1 MLSVLCLVSVNL
13 CYLYYFWSLY
23 LPHPDKTLD
32 QHSDYLVHQRT
43 QALVLTNQ
51 YIYYIS
57 WNATI
62 FLLHF
67 IYKQIVSCFYAIISM
82 NELRIFHRCFAGFHV
97 GCPFAKIFAHQFCAK
112 KTTVCAIIRKS
123 HFTQNCPIPLSRNSS
138 FAQFHNFVKIKRLVT
153 ICVSYS
159 SILEKSCF
167 GMSSYWSLL
176 HNWPMTI
183 KKSSNLTIFS
193 TILVL
198 DMHIS

>member
-1 MLSVLCLVSVNL
+1 MFLCNHQYEWIENFSQMFRGFSRRVSIRKIFCASVL
-13 CYLYYFWSLY
+13 
-23 LPHPDKTLD
+23 
-32 QHSDYLVHQRT
+32 R
-43 QALVLTNQ
+43 
-51 YIYYIS
+51 
-57 WNATI
+57 
-62 FLLHF
+62 
-67 IYKQIVSCFYAIISM
+67 
-82 NELRIFHRCFAGFHV
+82 E
-97 GCPFAKIFAHQFCAK
+97 

-153 ICVSYS
+153 MCVSYS